1 MRRTL
6 CGILYT
12 DRVSEWSVSWLDGT
26 TANYTPL
33 QHNQRGDC
41 EKKEFAR
48 GLARNAFGSF
58 FGRAFSRSAR
68 GSNYLSNDLAHAVF
82 IPYCS
87 F

>member
-33 QHNQRGDC
+33 QHNQILVPTKNGK
-41 EKKEFAR
+41 EEFAR
-48 GLARNAFGSF
+48 DLARNAFGSS
-58 FGRAFSRSAR
+58 FGRAFSR
-68 GSNYLSNDLAHAVF
+68 
-82 IPYCS
+82 
-87 F
+87 